1 MNNFSSVKDR
11 QRLELRPSLRVT
23 QLSDDEFFVT
33 NDFGLRKRLT
43 GSSLKDVMDILLDE
57 TLDLKEQNKLFRES
71 GSNAEASLQ
80 ALRDAGLVRE
90 VTYSSDKQEQRTFWD
105 ILYPGGDVHKLRIGL
120 AAVDEPLADQV
131 INDIETMGDDVE
143 VLPLSLVNIDVD
155 KLSSCDAV
163 VVVYQDYTQSVLD
176 SHMKLTAA
184 SIPVLYVRQL
194 QSSWWIGPVV
204 NGPESSCIGCLA
216 FYQKHRSIT
225 DTYIQQHGG
234 TEGNRRAWNAQIPP
248 LRLAA
253 AGTIVANIARIIAGL
268 PNVERRVDVLDLTR
282 GSMETHRLEKRPQC
296 SVCGNPRLQAQL
308 NSAPIQL
315 KMDLESKA
323 DDGGH
328 RSIGPEE
335 FLQKYE
341 HLVRKVSGPIS

>member
-131 INDIETMGDDVE
+131 INDIETMG
-143 VLPLSLVNIDVD
+143 
-155 KLSSCDAV
+155 
-163 VVVYQDYTQSVLD
+163 
-176 SHMKLTAA
+176 
-184 SIPVLYVRQL
+184 
-194 QSSWWIGPVV
+194 
-204 NGPESSCIGCLA
+204 ES
-216 FYQKHRSIT
+216 R
-225 DTYIQQHGG
+225 
-234 TEGNRRAWNAQIPP
+234 
-248 LRLAA
+248 
-253 AGTIVANIARIIAGL
+253 
-268 PNVERRVDVLDLTR
+268 
-282 GSMETHRLEKRPQC
+282 
-296 SVCGNPRLQAQL
+296 
-308 NSAPIQL
+308 
-315 KMDLESKA
+315 
-323 DDGGH
+323 
-328 RSIGPEE
+328 
-335 FLQKYE
+335 
-341 HLVRKVSGPIS
+341 